1 MPRLPPFPLIAAI
14 AALTALA
21 APSEAPAQQDAHST
35 IQYRVEL
42 RAPRDLEA
50 TLQQGLA
57 LVRWEHEPDMSP
69 ELLDRL
75 VEESVEQVRG
85 AAAAEGYFSPEVT
98 SSIDRSVDPWQVHLE
113 VEPGE
118 RTRVSAVDIRFVGPA
133 AEDPDAAP
141 VFKRIRDD
149 WLLRAGQPFRQSEWD
164 SAKALAV
171 RELSAWHYA
180 AAAIADSRAV
190 IDPKARTASLTV
202 ELSSGPAFRIG
213 ELRLSGLR
221 RYDRKVVANMSPVH
235 PGEAYEREKLDLYQ
249 RNLLASGYFVSAQ
262 IAVDTDIAHADAAP
276 VNLSLIE
283 APQKSVETGLSYGT
297 DTGPRVDVRYG
308 DQDFRDTAW
317 RFRTMLRVDTKIQDL
332 RVDFDSPA
340 RSDASW
346 NNFFAEPQ
354 QTDVQNVLTRG
365 FAFGYSHNWGFERTP
380 SSFLVSENYE
390 QQGAL
395 GQETDHRHALYFGY
409 RRTVRRTDN
418 PVSPRSGYLYLVEAG
433 GAPAGVSTRKFA
445 RAHASG
451 SWFLP
456 LGRRDDLL
464 LRGELGEVQA
474 DSREGIPSTFLFRTG
489 GDQTVRG
496 YVYQSLGVPLGEAV
510 LGGRRLAVA
519 SAEVTHWVGDDWG
532 VAAFLDAGDAW
543 DPDHGFKAAKGYG
556 VGARFRTPIGP
567 IRADLA
573 YGERTHEYR
582 MHFSVGYTF

>member
-1 MPRLPPFPLIAAI
+1 MPGRAIPSFWLIAAI
-14 AALTALA
+14 AVVFAMIASDRA
-21 APSEAPAQQDAHST
+21 RAQQVVH
-35 IQYRVEL
+35 YRVEVN
-42 RAPRDLEA
+42 APRDLLA
-50 TLQQGLA
+50 TLQQGLNV
-57 LVRWEHEPDMSP
+57 VRWEREADMSA

-75 VEESVEQVRG
+75 LQESVEQVRG
-85 AAAAEGYFSPEVT
+85 AMAAEGYFSPEVKT
-98 SSIDRSVDPWQVHLE
+98 SIDRSVQPWVVRLE
-113 VEPGE
+113 VQPRE
-118 RTRVSAVDIRFVGPA
+118 RTTVSAVDIRLLGPA
-133 AEDPDAAP
+133 SDDPDAQA
-141 VFKRIRDD
+141 VFKRIRDT
-149 WLLRAGQPFRQSEWD
+149 WLLRVGEPFRQSEWD
-164 SAKALAV
+164 AAKAQAV
-171 RELSAWHYA
+171 RELSGWHYA

-190 IDPKARTASLTV
+190 IDPKARTASLTLA
-202 ELSSGPAFRIG
+202 LSSGPPFRIG
-213 ELRLSGLR
+213 ALRINGLR
-221 RYDRKVVANMSPVH
+221 RYDRRVVANMSPLH
-235 PGEAYEREKLDLYQ
+235 EGEPYEREKLDLYQ

-262 IAVDTDIAHADAAP
+262 IAVDTDVARADATP
-276 VNLSLIE
+276 VNISLIE
-283 APQKSVETGLSYGT
+283 ASQKSVEIGLSYGT

-308 DQDFRDTAW
+308 NQDLRDTAW

-332 RVDFDSPA
+332 RLDFDSPA

-346 NNFFAEPQ
+346 NNFFTEAQ

-365 FAFGYSHNWGFERTP
+365 FSFGYAHNWGFERTP
-380 SSFLVSENYE
+380 SAFLVSENYE

-395 GQETDHRHALYFGY
+395 GQETDYRHALYFGY

-418 PVSPRSGYLYLVEAG
+418 PISPRSGYLYLVEAG
-433 GAPAGVSTRKFA
+433 GAPQGVSTRKFV

-474 DSREGIPSTFLFRTG
+474 DSRNGIPSTFLFRTG

-496 YVYQSLGVPLGEAV
+496 YAYQSLGVPLDEAV

-519 SAEVTHWVGDDWG
+519 SVEATHWVGEDWG

-567 IRADLA
+567 IRADFA
-573 YGERTHEYR
+573 YGERTRQYR
-582 MHFSVGYTF
+582 MHFSVGFTF